1 MTAIVHNLIATA
13 RSLLTQN
20 ARIEATHCLQAA
32 LKLAPDNLDAHNL
45 IEENL
50 LEGNFTEAFN
60 INARIS
66 PDDDIF
72 RFFANHP
79 SSLNPIRDYLSDGW
93 RTMCELRSLLEA
105 LERPLN
111 TQGAFLEF
119 ACGFGRF
126 SRHLAGALPA
136 NSLHVSD
143 VVPGSVDFLREQ
155 LGVGGFYS
163 ATVPEDLAAPQAYNA
178 IFVLS
183 LFSHLPRSTWSRW
196 LRRLN
201 SMLAPG
207 GVLIFTTH
215 GVRSAQLANVNLPE
229 DGFAFFSASESNAL
243 PGEEYGCTYTSPDFV
258 RRTISESLG
267 VVGIREFTAHFWSN
281 QDAFAVFREI

>member
-1 MTAIVHNLIATA
+1 MTAIVHNLVATA
-13 RSLLTQN
+13 RTLLAQN
-20 ARIEATHCLQAA
+20 ARPEATHCLQAA
-32 LKLAPDNLDAHNL
+32 LKLAPDSLDAHNL
-45 IEENL
+45 VEENR
-50 LEGNFTEAFN
+50 LEGNFTEAFG

-66 PDDDIF
+66 PNDDIF
-72 RFFANHP
+72 RFFSNHP

-105 LERPLN
+105 LGRPLS
-111 TQGAFLEF
+111 THQAFLEF

-136 NSLHVSD
+136 NALHVSD
-143 VVPGSVDFLREQ
+143 VVPGSVDFLRKE
-155 LGVGGFYS
+155 LGVEGFYS
-163 ATVPEDLAAPQAYNA
+163 TTVPEDLAAPRAYDA

-196 LRRLN
+196 LCRLY

-215 GVRSAQLANVNLPE
+215 GVRSAQLANVGLPD

-258 RRTISESLG
+258 RRSISESLG
-267 VVGIREFTAHFWSN
+267 TVDVRAFTAHFWSN